1 MYITR
6 KMDYSL
12 RLMLTLGCR
21 PQSRLT
27 SEELAEITGVPRQF
41 TLKLSQAL
49 TKAGLIK
56 AQRGVGGGIQLARAP
71 EEITMQDILGIADTP
86 RALNE
91 CLLSPAACTRS
102 GYCAAHHTLLGIQAL
117 LDRELQQVTL
127 ASLVRDQQVIDS
139 TRT

>member
-12 RLMLTLGCR
+12 RMMLTLACQ
-21 PQSRLT
+21 PQTRLT
-27 SEELAEITGVPRQF
+27 SEELAEATQVPRQF

-56 AQRGVGGGIQLARAP
+56 AQRGVGGGIQLARDP
-71 EEITMQDILGIADTP
+71 QTITIHDILGIADTP

-91 CLLSPAACTRS
+91 CLINPAACTRA
-102 GYCAAHHTLLGIQAL
+102 GYCAAHHTLHGIQAT
-117 LDRELQQVTL
+117 LDRELKRTTL
-127 ASLVRDQQVIDS
+127 ADLVREQQAIDS
-139 TRT
+139 RRA